1 MHYRR
6 TTEACGILVAR
17 KGRIEATA
25 SFFDLGGVFPS
36 ALERSLF
43 AKLVERFV
51 ADGGA

>member
-6 TTEACGILVAR
+6 TTEACDILVAR

-36 ALERSLF
+36 ARERSLF